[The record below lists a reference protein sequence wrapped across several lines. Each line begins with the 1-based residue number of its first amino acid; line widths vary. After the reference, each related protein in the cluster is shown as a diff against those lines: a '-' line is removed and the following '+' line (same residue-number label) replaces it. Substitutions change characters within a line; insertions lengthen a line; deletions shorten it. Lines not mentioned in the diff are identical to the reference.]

1 MKEISDKRLPF
12 RGVALALIV
21 LGAGIFAFGL
31 VAWKL
36 SMFWHVASISAPF
49 EKAMGGA
56 IIMALGYIVLEL
68 ELIRDK

>member
-1 MKEISDKRLPF
+1 MREISDKRLPF
-12 RGVALALIV
+12 KGVALAFIIF
-21 LGAGIFAFGL
+21 GAGVFAFGI

-49 EKAMGGA
+49 EKAIGGA
-56 IIMALGYIVLEL
+56 IITALGYVILEL